1 VIRRLA
7 FVQLS
12 VQHWPIALEFY
23 RDLLGLTVAQIAEN
37 EQWVAFNVGDVQ
49 LVIYGGGVAAN
60 GPKTVEQNAF
70 VPNLACDDLAGTVAT
85 LESRGVPFVSRLQ
98 IRPDGYRLA
107 TIVDPEGNQIQ
118 LFEWTGAQVP

>member
-1 VIRRLA
+1 MIRRLA

-23 RDLLGLTVAQIAEN
+23 RDLIGLTVAQIAES
-37 EQWVAFNVGDVQ
+37 EQWVAFDVGDVQ

-60 GPKTVEQNAF
+60 SPKTVEQNAF
-70 VPNLACDDLAGTVAT
+70 VPNLACDDLEGTVAT
-85 LESRGVPFVSRLQ
+85 LEGRGVPFVSRLQ

-118 LFEWTGAQVP
+118 LFEWTGAQAP